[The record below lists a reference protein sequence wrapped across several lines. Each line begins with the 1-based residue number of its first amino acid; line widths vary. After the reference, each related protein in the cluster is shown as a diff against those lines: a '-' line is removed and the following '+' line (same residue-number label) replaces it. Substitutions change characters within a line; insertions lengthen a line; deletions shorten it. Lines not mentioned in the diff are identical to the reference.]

1 MFPLF
6 PTLFLWFSTPREQG
20 DKWSLG
26 VATGDHLP
34 RGSRSRDGRLLLP
47 HLPRDARIPEASG
60 GLWSELGLK
69 HPEEGDQLQQD
80 ALLHL
85 RQVFRTAAG
94 DPDGNVLASYESSK
108 LCKFISMRD
117 KKLPVVKLKII
128 Y

>member
-6 PTLFLWFSTPREQG
+6 PTLFLWFSTPRKQG

-34 RGSRSRDGRLLLP
+34 RGSRSRDGRLLLR
-47 HLPRDARIPEASG
+47 HLPQDARIPEASG

-94 DPDGNVLASYESSK
+94 DPDGDVLAQQI
-108 LCKFISMRD
+108 FIY
-117 KKLPVVKLKII
+117 LAPTPVSRSLTF
-128 Y
+128 